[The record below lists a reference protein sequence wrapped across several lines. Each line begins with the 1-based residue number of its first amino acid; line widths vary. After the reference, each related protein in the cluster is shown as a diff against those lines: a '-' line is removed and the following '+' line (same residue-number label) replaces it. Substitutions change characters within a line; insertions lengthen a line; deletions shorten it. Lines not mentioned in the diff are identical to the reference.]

1 MRLTPNYRWWKPLLT
16 LVLAAVFFLLFQVLF
31 VIPFVIYFVA
41 IQYTG
46 SSDILEFQAMIQG
59 FQEGGYGG
67 FITDSPLSIVFVLTP
82 LILLIPAVALALKIT
97 GLGSLG
103 TLSSVEGRLRWD
115 RLRAYLVPAF
125 VLVVLGGFLL
135 PWIVELALAGEL
147 TLGELPSLPTPHVV
161 PAALVAIL
169 ILGPLQCAA
178 EEYAFRGFLMQ
189 VFGSWIPVVVIPIA
203 LQTLLFTIGHPY
215 ELSGM
220 IAIACMGLIMGGLTV
235 RLGGL
240 EAAIAFHV
248 ANNLPSF
255 LFTSLFT
262 NGTVAEDTGTTTLF
276 ATVGLYLIYAGVAL
290 SMAKKRGWLAI
301 DPPYLDTM
309 LSLPRAHREREIQA
323 AGAGVWAPAA
333 QAGEMWTGAAQTAPM
348 QAGGMWTSAAQ
359 ASPAQAGAIWS
370 GAAQT
375 DASWAPSTQTG
386 EMWAPATQA
395 ATQASE
401 APSTPRSNPYT
412 QWPDQWPGNE
422 PASWSRGGSW
432 SEPGFGH
439 QSGNTSTRPSDS
451 PPPPPYFRG

>member
-1 MRLTPNYRWWKPLLT
+1 MRLTPNYRWWRPLLT

-46 SSDILEFQAMIQG
+46 SSDILEFQAMLQG

-67 FITDSPLSIVFVLTP
+67 FITDSPISIVFVLSP

-161 PAALVAIL
+161 PVALVAIL

-189 VFGSWIPVVVIPIA
+189 VFGSWIPVVVIPII
-203 LQTLLFTIGHPY
+203 LQTLLFTAGHPY

-220 IAIACMGLIMGGLTV
+220 IAIACMGLLMGGLTV
-235 RLGGL
+235 KLGGL

-248 ANNLPSF
+248 ANNLLSF

-262 NGTVAEDTGTTTLF
+262 GGSVAEDTSSTTLL

-309 LSLPRAHREREIQA
+309 LSLPRARKERAAQA
-323 AGAGVWAPAA
+323 AGAGMPAGDMWTGAAPASTTQAGGMWAPAA
-333 QAGEMWTGAAQTAPM
+333 QAAPM
-348 QAGGMWTSAAQ
+348 QAGGMWTAPTP
-359 ASPAQAGAIWS
+359 ASTTQAGGMWT
-370 GAAQT
+370 GAA
-375 DASWAPSTQTG
+375 
-386 EMWAPATQA
+386 PAA
-395 ATQASE
+395 GAGMPAGE
-401 APSTPRSNPYT
+401 APSMPRSNPYA
-412 QWPDQWPGNE
+412 QWPDQWSASE
-422 PASWSRGGSW
+422 PESWSRGGSW

-439 QSGNTSTRPSDS
+439 ESGSASAHESDS

>member
-97 GLGSLG
+97 RLGSLG

-262 NGTVAEDTGTTTLF
+262 NGTVAEDTSTTTLF

-290 SMAKKRGWLAI
+290 SMAKKRGWLAV

-333 QAGEMWTGAAQTAPM
+333 QAGGMWTGAAQTGTTRAD
-348 QAGGMWTSAAQ
+348 AAHE
-359 ASPAQAGAIWS
+359 SSNWPPI
-370 GAAQT
+370 
-375 DASWAPSTQTG
+375 TQTG
-386 EMWAPATQA
+386 TMQTGA
-395 ATQASE
+395 
-401 APSTPRSNPYT
+401 APSIPYPNPYA
-412 QWPDQWPGNE
+412 QWPDQWSSGESAN
-422 PASWSRGGSW
+422 WGKGGSW
-432 SEPGFGH
+432 SESGFGH
-439 QSGNTSTRPSDS
+439 QTSDSDDS
-451 PPPPPYFRG
+451 PPPPPCFRS

>member
-103 TLSSVEGRLRWD
+103 TLSSVEGHLRWN
-115 RLRAYLVPAF
+115 RLGTYLVPAF
-125 VLVVLGGFLL
+125 ALVFLGGFLL
-135 PWIVELALAGEL
+135 PWIVELALSGEL

-161 PAALVAIL
+161 PVALAAIL
-169 ILGPLQCAA
+169 VLGPLQCAA

-189 VFGSWIPVVVIPIA
+189 VFGSWIPVVVIPII
-203 LQTLLFTIGHPY
+203 LQTLLFTVGHPY

-220 IAIACMGLIMGGLTV
+220 IAIACMGLLTGGLTV
-235 RLGGL
+235 KLGGL

-248 ANNLPSF
+248 ANNLLSF

-262 NGTVAEDTGTTTLF
+262 GGSVAEDTSSTTLL

-309 LSLPRAHREREIQA
+309 LSLPRARKERAAQA
-323 AGAGVWAPAA
+323 AGAGMPA
-333 QAGEMWTGAAQTAPM
+333 GGTWTGAAPASTT
-348 QAGGMWTSAAQ
+348 QAGG
-359 ASPAQAGAIWS
+359 
-370 GAAQT
+370 
-375 DASWAPSTQTG
+375 
-386 EMWAPATQA
+386 MWAPATQA
-395 ATQASE
+395 APMQAGE
-401 APSTPRSNPYT
+401 APSMPRSNPYA
-412 QWPDQWPGNE
+412 QWPDQWSASE
-422 PASWSRGGSW
+422 PESWSRGGSW

-439 QSGNTSTRPSDS
+439 ESGSASAHESDS